1 MTRIISGA
9 VGSLRLKPA
18 ASVTRPTS
26 DRVKESLFS
35 TLESMGVIEGAA
47 VLDLY
52 AGTGGLG
59 LESAS
64 RGAKSVVLVEK
75 NPKAA
80 QVCQQNSQLVTAG
93 LQKAGLEVEIRVV
106 TEAVEKYCQKSPRAS
121 LVFIDP
127 PYEQANEKITEH
139 LRSFSANE
147 EVVVVLERSSK
158 TAAPEIP
165 DAFELHLQ
173 KDYGDTRIYLLTK
186 GFAR

>member
-35 TLESMGVIEGAA
+35 TLESMGVIEGAV

-75 NPKAA
+75 NPKAS
-80 QVCQQNSQLVTAG
+80 QICHQNSQLVTAG
-93 LQKAGLEVEIRVV
+93 LQKAGLEVQIRVV
-106 TEAVEKYCQKSPRAS
+106 TEAVENYCQRSPLAS

-127 PYEQANEKITEH
+127 PYEQSNEKITEH
-139 LRSFSANE
+139 LRNLAAND

-158 TAAPEIP
+158 TAVPEIP
-165 DAFELHLQ
+165 DAFKLHIQ
-173 KDYGDTRIYLLTK
+173 KEYGDTRIYLLTR